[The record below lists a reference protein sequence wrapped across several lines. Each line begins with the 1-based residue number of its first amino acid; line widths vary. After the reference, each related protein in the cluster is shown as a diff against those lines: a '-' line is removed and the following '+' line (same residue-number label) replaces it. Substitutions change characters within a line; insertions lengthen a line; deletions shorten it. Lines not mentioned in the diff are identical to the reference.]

1 MALVTDGN
9 NAFKI
14 ADGKSLSFT
23 DENSVAAL
31 TISADGTVNVA
42 GNLNVTGATTTVS
55 AQDLLVKDKTIVVAD
70 AASGADLD
78 GSGIKF
84 GSEASAIS
92 FLYNDTQDRF
102 ISSEDISAANF
113 IGDLTGNAD
122 SADTAD
128 KWDSEMTLNLSG
140 DLSGSVSFDGSS
152 TKSLNATI
160 AAGSVEHGMVNFL
173 DSSAALGTSNVVVP
187 TQGAVKTYVDGVAS
201 SAASDRQAI
210 RDEFDLADSALQVQ
224 ISSNDT
230 DIANATTDRQAIRDE
245 FDLADSALQAELDL
259 TQSGAGLSAAGAYV
273 ADASSNYLD
282 SAVSLFDAD
291 MKLDAQIKTL
301 SDNISSGAIGGGAL
315 EMKVGDG
322 NGQLE
327 NFVSKSEHFE
337 INDSTATSV
346 TLSELVGKHS
356 SELEE
361 LVMVFINGQKLRSKA
376 DGVAKDYDFVLDAG
390 ANTVIDFSGGSVDL
404 EAQDDVEVIYF
415 SKVSA

>member
-1 MALVTDGN
+1 M
-9 NAFKI
+9 
-14 ADGKSLSFT
+14 
-23 DENSVAAL
+23 
-31 TISADGTVNVA
+31 
-42 GNLNVTGATTTVS
+42 
-55 AQDLLVKDKTIVVAD
+55 
-70 AASGADLD
+70 
-78 GSGIKF
+78 
-84 GSEASAIS
+84 
-92 FLYNDTQDRF
+92 YNDTQDRF

-415 SKVSA
+415 SKV